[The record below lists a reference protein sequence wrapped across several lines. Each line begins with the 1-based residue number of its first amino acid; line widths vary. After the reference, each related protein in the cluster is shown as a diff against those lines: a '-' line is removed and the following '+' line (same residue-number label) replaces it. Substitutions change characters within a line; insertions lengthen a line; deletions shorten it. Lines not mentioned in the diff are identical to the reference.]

1 MKILSTS
8 QIKSLD
14 IITIAKEP
22 IKSID
27 LMERVAI
34 ICTRQLMKRISIE
47 ESIYV
52 MCGKGN
58 NGGDGLAIARLLLER
73 GYTVTVGLINYK
85 KEFSVEADSNY
96 KLLQTK
102 YSDHIFEINS
112 IKELTTCF
120 TNQHAVIIDVLIGS
134 GLNKP
139 IKGFL
144 GDVIKLINSHFK
156 NIISIDVPSGLFID
170 STSIHNSYIIQ
181 STLTLSLQFPKLA
194 FLLPENS
201 KYVPQFELVDI
212 GLHKDGIAEIE
223 TKNYYIT
230 ASDIFPFIKTRCKF
244 DHKGSFGHAL
254 LFAGSSGKAG
264 AAIISAKACLRSG
277 AGLLTVHSTK
287 EVLTALLSHLPEAMS
302 EADPNSNYIT
312 KINKLTNYDA
322 IGFGSGVAM
331 HEDTQKVLKSI
342 ISKYKGKL
350 VIDADGLNIL
360 SENKTWLNQLPKETI
375 LTPHVKEFERL
386 VGKSKNDFDRL
397 EKLKH
402 FSAKHQC
409 VIILKGAHSVIAMP
423 DGDLFFNS
431 TGNPGLA
438 KAGSGDA
445 LTGIVL
451 GLLCRGYSSAQAAL
465 IGTYLH
471 GLSADLCLKKMS
483 MESILIS
490 DVIEQLPKA
499 FKKLEK
505 MQLK

>member
-1 MKILSTS
+1 MKILSAS

-14 IITIAKEP
+14 NLTIAKEP

-27 LMERVAI
+27 LMERVAM
-34 ICTRQLMKRISIE
+34 ICTRRLMKLIPNE
-47 ESIYV
+47 ESIYII
-52 MCGKGN
+52 CGKGN

-73 GYTVTVGLINYK
+73 GYTVTVCVINYK
-85 KEFSVEADSNY
+85 KEFSVEAESNY

-102 YSDHIFEINS
+102 YQDHIFEINS
-112 IKELTTCF
+112 TKELTICLS
-120 TNQHAVIIDVLIGS
+120 NHNSIIIDALIGS
-134 GLNKP
+134 GLNNP

-144 GDVIKLINSHFK
+144 GDVIKLINANFK

-170 STSIHNSYIIQ
+170 ATSIDNSYIIQ

-201 KYVPQFELVDI
+201 KYIPQFELIDI
-212 GLHKDGIAEIE
+212 GLNKEGITEIK

-230 ASDIFPFIKTRCKF
+230 ASDISPFIKKRHKF

-254 LFAGSSGKAG
+254 LFAGSNGKAG

-287 EVLTALLSHLPEAMS
+287 DVLTALLAHLPEAMS
-302 EADPNSNYIT
+302 ESDTSSSYIT
-312 KINKLTNYDA
+312 KINNLENYSA
-322 IGFGSGVAM
+322 IGFGPGVGV
-331 HEDTQKVLKSI
+331 HKDTQKVLKSI

-350 VIDADGLNIL
+350 IIDADGLNIL

-386 VGKSKNDFDRL
+386 VGKSKNDFERL
-397 EKLKH
+397 KKLKY
-402 FSAKHQC
+402 FSAKYKC
-409 VIILKGAHSVIAMP
+409 IVILKGAHSVIAMP

-445 LTGIVL
+445 LTGIIL
-451 GLLCRGYSSAQAAL
+451 GLLCRGYSSAHAAL
-465 IGTYLH
+465 IGTHVH

-490 DVIEQLPKA
+490 EVIEQLAKA

-505 MQLK
+505 TRLK

>member
-1 MKILSTS
+1 MKILSAS
-8 QIKSLD
+8 QIKLLD
-14 IITIAKEP
+14 SITIAKEP
-22 IKSID
+22 IRSID
-27 LMERVAI
+27 LMERVAM
-34 ICTRQLMKRISIE
+34 ICTRRLMKLIPNE

-52 MCGKGN
+52 ICGKGN

-73 GYTVTVGLINYK
+73 GYTVTVCVINYK

-102 YSDHIFEINS
+102 YPDHIFEINS
-112 IKELTTCF
+112 IKELTSCLTDH
-120 TNQHAVIIDVLIGS
+120 NSVIIDALIGS

-144 GDVIKLINSHFK
+144 GEVIKLINSNFK

-170 STSIHNSYIIQ
+170 STSLDNPYIIQ

-201 KYVPQFELVDI
+201 KYIPQFELVDI
-212 GLHKDGIAEIE
+212 GLHKDGIAEIK
-223 TKNYYIT
+223 TKNYYVT
-230 ASDIFPFIKTRCKF
+230 ASDIFPLIKKRHKF

-254 LFAGSSGKAG
+254 LFAGSKGKAG

-287 EVLTALLSHLPEAMS
+287 EVLTSMLSHLPEAMS
-302 EADPNSNYIT
+302 EADTNSNYIT
-312 KINKLTNYDA
+312 KINNPENYAA
-322 IGFGSGVAM
+322 IGFGPGVGV
-331 HEDTQKVLKSI
+331 HKDTQKVLKSI
-342 ISKYKGKL
+342 ISKFKGKL
-350 VIDADGLNIL
+350 IIDADGLNIL

-386 VGKSKNDFDRL
+386 VGKSKNDFERL

-402 FSAKHQC
+402 FSAKYQC
-409 VIILKGAHSVIAMP
+409 IVILKGAHSVIAMP

-445 LTGIVL
+445 LTGIIL
-451 GLLCRGYSSAQAAL
+451 GLLCRGYNSAHAAL
-465 IGTYLH
+465 IGTYVH
-471 GLSADLCLKKMS
+471 GFSADLCLKKMS

-490 DVIEQLPKA
+490 DVIKQLPKA

-505 MQLK
+505 IPKK